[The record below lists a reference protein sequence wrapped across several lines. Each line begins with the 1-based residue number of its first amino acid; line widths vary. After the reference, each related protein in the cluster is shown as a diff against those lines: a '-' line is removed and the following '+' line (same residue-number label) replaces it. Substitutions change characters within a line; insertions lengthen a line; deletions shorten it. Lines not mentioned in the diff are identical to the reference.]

1 MATLSARGNR
11 GEYKARCS
19 SARTTFDL
27 TTSLGVSGSVRR
39 WMAVH
44 LSTCC
49 TQHHHGLHL
58 QGGNEIQHD
67 IECRHIRR
75 QHLRRRQAW
84 NIQPRGRVMEIQ
96 IPRSRPPCGAPPV
109 VCFSRGCA
117 CMQPAAAAD
126 LHDAPL
132 SDKMDGL
139 YGPHTFTPLTA
150 RGRARRVRR
159 GEGELHGRAPGER
172 EGERERPA
180 EQCWL
185 LMNRS
190 DFITP
195 RLLHGH
201 GYS

>member
-1 MATLSARGNR
+1 MQGASVRSGVCVPICAVHFHPFRPSARSLYGRDRERFVSQMATLSARGNQ

-19 SARTTFDL
+19 SARTIFDL

-49 TQHHHGLHL
+49 TQYHGLHL
-58 QGGNEIQHD
+58 QRGNEIQHD

-96 IPRSRPPCGAPPV
+96 IPCGASSGSLFFAGV
-109 VCFSRGCA
+109 
-117 CMQPAAAAD
+117 CMQLD
-126 LHDAPL
+126 VHDAPL

-139 YGPHTFTPLTA
+139 YGPHTFTPLV
-150 RGRARRVRR
+150 GRARAQRGGGIARKGPG
-159 GEGELHGRAPGER
+159 GEGERAP
-172 EGERERPA
+172 
-180 EQCWL
+180 C
-185 LMNRS
+185 
-190 DFITP
+190 
-195 RLLHGH
+195 
-201 GYS
+201 